1 MKNTYLIF
9 PNPNDVYSNL
19 RIVCTKEELN
29 NELLDLELIEPYTH
43 YSEYA
48 WVIFENSIVIQG

>member
-9 PNPNDVYSNL
+9 PNPTDVYTNL
-19 RIVCTKEELN
+19 SVVCTKEELN
-29 NELLDLELIEPYTH
+29 DELIDLELIEPYTH

-48 WVIFENSIVIQG
+48 WVIFENGIMIQG